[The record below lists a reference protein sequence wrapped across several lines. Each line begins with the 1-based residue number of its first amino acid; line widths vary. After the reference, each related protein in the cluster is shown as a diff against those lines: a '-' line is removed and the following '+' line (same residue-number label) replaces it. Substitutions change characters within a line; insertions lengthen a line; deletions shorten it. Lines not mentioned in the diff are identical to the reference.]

1 MVYFNP
7 SSKQEMRSN
16 LPQKETCSIKDIS
29 SLKVIF
35 HFFFP
40 MKIKPCGGYVCLKR
54 LPQISY
60 LETSGFLI

>member
-54 LPQISY
+54 LP
-60 LETSGFLI
+60 